1 MSILDPS
8 LRPSPTQLRIAGL
21 FTAVGLALT
30 FGLGDLLLE
39 RVGDP
44 LSRDSERRLVRT
56 LTIAT
61 VAYLSA
67 AAVNSTV
74 SVLKTSEM
82 EASFFVVGGSVTV
95 GEALDPIHDLV
106 EQLSSILTFCIV
118 SVGLQRLILSVAAEV
133 SLMYIVAPGLLLLA
147 GAALW
152 RGSKAGTLRRL
163 GRALVVVG
171 LLGRFGLPAVFVV
184 SDEFSERTLAPRIAA
199 AQAELEQAQSDLN
212 TLVFGS
218 TESVTHR
225 IDRAKVVAEQA
236 LTAIVDLMVAFLFRV
251 VLLPILLLYLIAQL
265 PSVLLRSAPA
275 VVARFEGREGERS
288 A

>member
-1 MSILDPS
+1 MSILSPPP
-8 LRPSPTQLRIAGL
+8 RPSRAQLRIAGL
-21 FTAVGLALT
+21 FAAAGLALT
-30 FGLGDLLLE
+30 FGLGDVLLE
-39 RVGDP
+39 RAGDP

-56 LTIAT
+56 LTIAS

-106 EQLSSILTFCIV
+106 EQLASILTFCIV
-118 SVGLQRLILSVAAEV
+118 SVGLQRLILSVAAEL
-133 SLMYIVAPGLLLLA
+133 SLMYILGPGLLLLA
-147 GAALW
+147 AAALG
-152 RGSKAGTLRRL
+152 RESGTATIRRL

-212 TLVFGS
+212 TLVFAS
-218 TESVTHR
+218 SASVTNR
-225 IDRAKVVAEQA
+225 IDQAKAVAEKA

-265 PSVLLRSAPA
+265 PSVLLRGAPA
-275 VVARFEGREGERS
+275 VARREG
-288 A
+288 